1 MLYSRTLLLVFLV
14 FLLASGTKEQT
25 QLPLARLN
33 THFSGGLTAAN
44 QGGSHIQQADVRAGR
59 ADRGTCNIHWQLTPN
74 VECRCEGL
82 VKIQSEM
89 NTGVEDLKFQPC
101 TLSHHIPLLSQIIPA
116 D

>member
-1 MLYSRTLLLVFLV
+1 MLYSRTLFLV

-33 THFSGGLTAAN
+33 THFSGGLTGAN
-44 QGGSHIQQADVRAGR
+44 RGGSHIQQADVRTGS
-59 ADRGTCNIHWQLTPN
+59 ADRGTCNIHGQHTPN

-82 VKIQSEM
+82 VKIQSQ
-89 NTGVEDLKFQPC
+89 TKAGVQDLKFQPC
-101 TLSHHIPLLSQIIPA
+101 TLSHHIPPLSQMIPA